1 MCYDEGQLLAYLDGE
16 VSAEE
21 RDEMRAHV
29 ESCASCAG
37 AVRAL
42 EADRG
47 VAAAALGTLQPAATV
62 VPLAA
67 SRAPV
72 APTRRARLP
81 WTRIAAAAAAVLVVA
96 SFALP
101 PVRSAAA
108 AFLQIF
114 RVQKIQT
121 VTLTEGDLSSIA
133 SAVKKGGHVDLK
145 AFGEAWVEGAATSP
159 KQVTLDQAKA
169 AIDFTVKLPTGIS
182 TAPVLTLT
190 PAQTYKFKLNV
201 AAVNQALAS
210 YGASQVLPDSVDGK
224 VFSISVPAVLVASYP
239 ASSASAGAS
248 GDIYVGQARSPELV
262 VPQGVDPSQ
271 LRSVLLSLPFI
282 PQSVRDQL
290 AAVSDWQSTLL
301 VPNVD
306 GTAHDVTIGGVP
318 AVVISPKSPART
330 VRSKV
335 TALGAITDSTTIVW
349 DDAGVVRAIGGP
361 LDEKTA
367 TALATSIM
375 R

>member
-16 VSAEE
+16 VPPDE
-21 RDEMRAHV
+21 REAMRAHL
-29 ESCASCAG
+29 ASCA
-37 AVRAL
+37 ACAECVDTL
-42 EADRG
+42 EADGRY
-47 VAAAALGTLQPAATV
+47 AAAALERLQPSAQV
-62 VPLAA
+62 VTLPT
-67 SRAPV
+67 SRTETSRSA
-72 APTRRARLP
+72 RARTP
-81 WTRIAAAAAAVLVVA
+81 WTRIAAAVAAVLVVA

-121 VTLTEGDLSSIA
+121 VTLSESDLSSIA
-133 SAVKKGGHVDLK
+133 AAVQKGGHVDLK
-145 AFGEAWVEGAATSP
+145 AFGEAWVEGGATSP
-159 KQVTLDQAKA
+159 TKVTLDQAKA
-169 AIDFTVKLPTGIS
+169 AVDFTVKLPAGIS
-182 TAPVLTLT
+182 AAPVLTLT
-190 PAQTYKFKLNV
+190 SAQTYKFKLNV

-210 YGASQVLPDSVDGK
+210 YGASEVLPDSVDGK

-239 ASSASAGAS
+239 ASALGAGAS

-271 LRSVLLSLPFI
+271 LRSVLLSIPFI

-301 VPNVD
+301 VPNVN
-306 GTAHDVTIGGVP
+306 GSAHDVTIGGVP
-318 AVVISPKSPART
+318 AVVISPKGPVRT

-335 TALGAITDSTTIVW
+335 TAMGALTDSTTIIW
-349 DDAGVVRAIGGP
+349 DDAGVVRAVGGP

-367 TALATSIM
+367 TSLATSIM